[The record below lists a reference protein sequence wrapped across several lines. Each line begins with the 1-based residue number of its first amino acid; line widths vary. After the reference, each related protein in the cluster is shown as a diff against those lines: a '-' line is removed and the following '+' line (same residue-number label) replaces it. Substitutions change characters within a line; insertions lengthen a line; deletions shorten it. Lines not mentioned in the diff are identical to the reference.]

1 MKQVYK
7 WILVAVWMVLIF
19 MFSGEVATISSQRS
33 GEIVGTLQSSFV
45 PGIGYHDLEVLV
57 RKAAHMLLYFVLG
70 ALIFIALKEETKLP
84 MKKEAIITISLA
96 FLYACTDEFHQLFVQ
111 GRGSHFSDVLIDT
124 VGASLAVLLCYYYFH
139 SRARKER
146 RTHGTKNS

>member
-1 MKQVYK
+1 MKQIYK
-7 WILVAVWMVLIF
+7 WAFVAVWMVLIF
-19 MFSGEVATISSQRS
+19 MFSGEVANISSHRS
-33 GEIVGTLQSSFV
+33 GEIVSSLQSSFV
-45 PGIGYHDLEVLV
+45 PGLAYHDLEVLV

-70 ALIFIALKEETKLP
+70 ALIFVALKEETKLP

-111 GRGSHFSDVLIDT
+111 GRSSHFSDVLIDT

-139 SRARKER
+139 SRARKEH
-146 RTHGTKNS
+146 RTHVTKNS